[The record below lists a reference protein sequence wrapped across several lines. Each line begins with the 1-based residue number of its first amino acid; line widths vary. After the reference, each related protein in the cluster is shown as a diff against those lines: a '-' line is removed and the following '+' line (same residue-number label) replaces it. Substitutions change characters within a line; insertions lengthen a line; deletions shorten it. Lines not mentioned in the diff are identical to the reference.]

1 MLDFDR
7 LAARPAAFL
16 SLTGLTPAEFEALL
30 ADFAPVYTRHR
41 AAADRTRRGGRPRR
55 RAPGAGGQY
64 ARPLRDRLL
73 LALVWLKAY
82 PTYELLGLLFG
93 LHKRNAQLNARDVL
107 EALELLDG
115 FPFDD
120 PDPGRRAKL
129 GTVAAVMEAFPAV
142 RVVIDSKEQR
152 VYRPGGGHARQKPYY
167 SGKKKAH
174 TVKTQLAV
182 SPEGVIVSVSP
193 GVPGSVND
201 VRLLRQTGRLGR
213 LADGE
218 QAMTDKGYEGAENDH
233 PDAPGGYPG
242 RVVRPKK
249 DRKRSPLTDADKA
262 ANRVVSRH
270 RVVVEHTI
278 AQANRFTVLRQV
290 FRGRL
295 IRHHQVTR
303 AVAGLVNRRT
313 RARPLA
319 AYPLAAYPLAA

>member
-1 MLDFDR
+1 LDYDR
-7 LAARPAAFL
+7 LAARPAAFP
-16 SLTGLTPAEFEALL
+16 SLTGLTRAEFDRLL
-30 ADFAPVYTRHR
+30 ADFEPVYRRRR
-41 AAADRTRRGGRPRR
+41 AAAERTRRDRRPRR
-55 RAPGAGGQY
+55 RAPGAGGHY
-64 ARPLRDRLL
+64 ALPLRDRLL
-73 LALVWLKAY
+73 LTLVWLKVY
-82 PTYELLGLLFG
+82 PTYEVLGLLFG

-107 EALELLDG
+107 EALELLDD

-120 PDPGRRAKL
+120 PDPERRKL
-129 GTVAAVMEAFPAV
+129 GTVGAVMDAFPAV
-142 RVVIDSKEQR
+142 RLVIDSKEQR

-167 SGKKKAH
+167 SGKKRAH
-174 TVKTQLAV
+174 TIKTQL
-182 SPEGVIVSVSP
+182 GVTPSGLIVSVSP

-201 VRLLRQTGRLGR
+201 VRLLRQTKLLGR

-218 QAMTDKGYEGAENDH
+218 QALADKGYEGAENDH

-249 DRKRSPLTDADKA
+249 DRQRSPLTGAEKA
-262 ANRVVSRH
+262 ANRVVSRY

-295 IRHHQVTR
+295 IRHGQVTR

-319 AYPLAAYPLAA
+319 AYPLAA